1 MPRDLL
7 YNKIMFQTCISH
19 SVAETENIAERFAQT
34 LTGGEAVLLVGEMG
48 AGKTHFVKGL
58 AKGLNIDDVITSPTF
73 TLHNIYYGRLTLNHF
88 DFYRV
93 EDPAEAEMLGL
104 DEFFYDRRGV
114 SAIEWSEN
122 IRELIPAKHITVTIE
137 KLNESERKI
146 TVER

>member
-1 MPRDLL
+1 MLET
-7 YNKIMFQTCISH
+7 FVSH
-19 SVAETENIAERFAQT
+19 SVSETENIAERFAQT

-73 TLHNIYYGRLTLNHF
+73 TLHNMYCGRLTLNHF

-93 EDPAEAEMLGL
+93 EDSAEAEMLGL
-104 DEFFYDRRGV
+104 DEFFYDRHGV

-122 IRELIPAKHITVTIE
+122 IKELIPAKHITVTIE

>member
-1 MPRDLL
+1 
-7 YNKIMFQTCISH
+7 MFQTCISH

-104 DEFFYDRRGV
+104 DEFFYDRRGCRP
-114 SAIEWSEN
+114 S
-122 IRELIPAKHITVTIE
+122 R
-137 KLNESERKI
+137 
-146 TVER
+146 